1 MLTDLTFGG
10 PCIVIYLLNNNQLD
24 AFFLLIYFSN
34 HPLCRSQWP
43 RGLRR
48 RSAAACLQR
57 SWVRIPPGAWM
68 FVCCECCVLSGR
80 GFCDELITRPK
91 KSYRMWCVFV
101 CHLET
106 LRMRRSWLALG
117 RSATEK
123 KNRPL
128 YVSNR
133 LTINFQEVNLTFIGP
148 CIVIYFYSKTN

>member
-1 MLTDLTFGG
+1 
-10 PCIVIYLLNNNQLD
+10 
-24 AFFLLIYFSN
+24 
-34 HPLCRSQWP
+34 
-43 RGLRR
+43 
-48 RSAAACLQR
+48 
-57 SWVRIPPGAWM
+57 M

>member
-80 GFCDELITRPK
+80 GFCDKLIIRPEE
-91 KSYRMWCVFV
+91 SHRLWCVVV
-101 CHLET
+101 CDLEYLKNEEAMTRGGSQRHSKKT
-106 LRMRRSWLALG
+106 LWPSFLIKFCSENQVQSQG
-117 RSATEK
+117 S
-123 KNRPL
+123 
-128 YVSNR
+128 SD
-133 LTINFQEVNLTFIGP
+133 
-148 CIVIYFYSKTN
+148 SS